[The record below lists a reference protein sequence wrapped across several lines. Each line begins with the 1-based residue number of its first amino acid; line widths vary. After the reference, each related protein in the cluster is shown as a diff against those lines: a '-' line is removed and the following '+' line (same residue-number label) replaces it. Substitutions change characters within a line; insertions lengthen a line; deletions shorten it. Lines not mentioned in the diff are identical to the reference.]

1 MNSMWAELKR
11 RKIVRVGIAYI
22 VVAWLLLQVADVV
35 LNNIESPAWVFR
47 TILLLLVCG
56 LPIAIIFA
64 WAFEVTPDGI
74 KKDESVGHSNSFGA
88 LALALVIAL
97 ILAGAGFW
105 FQTGRWDKEPHGSFE
120 QDAQATR
127 ESNPVLAVLPFAN
140 MSSSSDNEYIA
151 DGMTEDVITLLA
163 QSPGVEVIVRNSTFK
178 YKGQNPDVRDVGRDL
193 GADYVVEGSI
203 RPLPKRI
210 RVTVQVI
217 NANTGAHIWAEQYD
231 RPISEFFDVQDEVSL
246 GVAAAVGDA
255 VFREEFNAANRSRT
269 ENLTAWMMTSRADV
283 NFNLGILV
291 SEADI
296 ALAREAIA
304 VDPDYALAHATL
316 ARSLAIV
323 SLAYGWP
330 NTEALRP
337 GATAFREE
345 AEMEARLAVKMAPDD
360 PKVLAFMAI
369 ALLWT
374 GHPEEALSVA
384 ERVTK
389 ISPSYAEGI
398 AYYADILIHNG
409 SSRESI
415 AHFDKAI
422 RLTPNAPQ
430 VDFYHFLRGEALMH
444 HGDFKAAE
452 ESLVRATRKS
462 ITANTNPMAALY
474 LAGTRLRLGNVE
486 GARLLVEV
494 ANQSFGLSI
503 EDARR
508 IMEFYTT
515 DGGGD
520 HFISIW
526 QDLSRL

>member
-1 MNSMWAELKR
+1 MWAELKR
-11 RKIVRVGIAYI
+11 RKVVRVGIAYI

-47 TILLLLVCG
+47 TILLLLVGG

-64 WAFEVTPDGI
+64 WAFEFTPDGI
-74 KKDESVGHSNSFGA
+74 KKDESISHSNSFGA

-97 ILAGAGFW
+97 IIAGAGFW
-105 FQTGRWDKEPHGSFE
+105 FQTDHSDKQPGGAFE
-120 QDAQATR
+120 QDAQVMR
-127 ESNPVLAVLPFAN
+127 DSNPVLAVLPFTN

-163 QSPGVEVIVRNSTFK
+163 QSPGIEVIARNSTFK
-178 YKGQNPDVRDVGRDL
+178 YKGQNPDIRDVGRDL
-193 GADYVVEGSI
+193 GVDYVVEGSI
-203 RPLPKRI
+203 RPLPQRI

-217 NANTGAHIWAEQYD
+217 NTNTGAHIWAEQYD
-231 RPISEFFDVQDEVSL
+231 RPMSEFFDVQDEVSL

-255 VFREEFNAANRSRT
+255 IFREEFNAANQSRT

-283 NFNLGILV
+283 NFNLGAI
-291 SEADI
+291 SDEEDI
-296 ALAREAIA
+296 ALAREAVA
-304 VDPDYALAHATL
+304 VDPDYALAHAAL

-345 AEMEARLAVKMAPDD
+345 AEIEARLATKMAPDD
-360 PKVLAFMAI
+360 PKVLAFTAI

-374 GHPEEALSVA
+374 GHPKESLSIA
-384 ERVTK
+384 ERATK

-398 AYYADILIHNG
+398 AYYADILTHNG
-409 SSRESI
+409 SSREAI
-415 AHFDKAI
+415 AHLDKAI
-422 RLTPNAPQ
+422 RLTPYAPQ
-430 VDFYHFLRGEALMH
+430 VGFYHFLRGEALMH
-444 HGDFKAAE
+444 HGDFVAAE
-452 ESLVRATRKS
+452 ESLVRAMRDFK
-462 ITANTNPMAALY
+462 NLNEMATLY

-486 GARLLVEV
+486 SARSLIEEM
-494 ANQSFGLSI
+494 NQSSGLSI

-526 QDLSRL
+526 ADLARL